1 MLWTLCEILCKV
13 IRVEGVWEQRQTQKH
28 DLLMLERSYF
38 QYFGAKKEKVYDVS
52 GFISQDLRL
61 YSEIQAD
68 TNFKKKSRVAYQ
80 VIDNQG
86 SLLKYFGWLRM
97 NRLHQPYLE
106 LIAPSCSSRPHFETC
121 YVCDLRLGSTEDFRC
136 IMF

>member
-68 TNFKKKSRVAYQ
+68 TNFKKKKSSGLSGY
-80 VIDNQG
+80 
-86 SLLKYFGWLRM
+86 W
-97 NRLHQPYLE
+97 QPGQFAKVLWMVE
-106 LIAPSCSSRPHFETC
+106 NEQITSAISWTDSS
-121 YVCDLRLGSTEDFRC
+121 
-136 IMF
+136 

>member
-13 IRVEGVWEQRQTQKH
+13 IRAEGVWEQRQTQKH

-38 QYFGAKKEKVYDVS
+38 QYFGARKEKVYDVS

-68 TNFKKKSRVAYQ
+68 TNLEKTQIQSKVEWLIR
-80 VIDNQG
+80 
-86 SLLKYFGWLRM
+86 LLITR
-97 NRLHQPYLE
+97 
-106 LIAPSCSSRPHFETC
+106 AVC
-121 YVCDLRLGSTEDFRC
+121 YSTLDG
-136 IMF
+136 